1 MDGNIIC
8 ISIIQCNPHRIL
20 DHSTSIM
27 DTFSC
32 YKYKG
37 KKLRQIITNKIPQTT
52 NQEAS
57 EQIVPKVE
65 AQGKKLD
72 APKGY
77 KMGGGLGQKS

>member
-8 ISIIQCNPHRIL
+8 ISRIQCNPHRIL

-65 AQGKKLD
+65 AHGEKLD